1 MYHFNKL
8 RKKIGFLI
16 LASLLMLVNSS
27 YAQTTCK
34 TSGVTF
40 IRQSQLDSFDIM
52 YPNCKEAEKID
63 IYGTNI
69 ENIKVLKN
77 LNKAKAIS
85 IRNTK
90 IINLEGLNNLKES
103 SIILSNNHELL
114 NIKDIKNLSK
124 SLEVSIVDCSRL
136 NSFEGLNGDSI
147 FNITLSGNNLC
158 RKLDNINCL
167 STTKLIIV
175 DWPYENLGGGY
186 LPNIKNLLLS
196 GVSNID
202 SINKFTKLEILTL
215 EFSGLNDLFELNK
228 NLLIKN
234 LTIFGNENLAN
245 CSIELICNKIND
257 PNFHFKV
264 ASNKT
269 GCNTVEEIKEA
280 CTSSSL
286 MTTSNKLCSFY
297 PNPADGR
304 LVLQNVPF
312 EAKCNIIDLNGHVL
326 KETGPFYSDKVEI
339 DLNQLVPGMYILQI
353 VDKQNLQIMFDKLV
367 KI

>member
-27 YAQTTCK
+27 YAQSPCK

-114 NIKDIKNLSK
+114 NIKDIKNLS
-124 SLEVSIVDCSRL
+124 
-136 NSFEGLNGDSI
+136 
-147 FNITLSGNNLC
+147 TLTNL
-158 RKLDNINCL
+158 K
-167 STTKLIIV
+167 
-175 DWPYENLGGGY
+175 
-186 LPNIKNLLLS
+186 
-196 GVSNID
+196 
-202 SINKFTKLEILTL
+202 
-215 EFSGLNDLFELNK
+215 
-228 NLLIKN
+228 LLI
-234 LTIFGNENLAN
+234 L
-245 CSIELICNKIND
+245 
-257 PNFHFKV
+257 
-264 ASNKT
+264 
-269 GCNTVEEIKEA
+269 
-280 CTSSSL
+280 
-286 MTTSNKLCSFY
+286 
-297 PNPADGR
+297 
-304 LVLQNVPF
+304 
-312 EAKCNIIDLNGHVL
+312 
-326 KETGPFYSDKVEI
+326 
-339 DLNQLVPGMYILQI
+339 
-353 VDKQNLQIMFDKLV
+353 
-367 KI
+367 